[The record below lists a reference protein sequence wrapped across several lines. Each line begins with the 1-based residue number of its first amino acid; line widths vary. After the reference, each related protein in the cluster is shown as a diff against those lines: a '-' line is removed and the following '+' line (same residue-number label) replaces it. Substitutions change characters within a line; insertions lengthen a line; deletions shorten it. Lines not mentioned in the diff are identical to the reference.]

1 MGIVMICQI
10 HNRKFSEHFD
20 ANFHEQ
26 LNIGCKWQYIQQES
40 LLDKILE
47 KIGIEL

>member
-1 MGIVMICQI
+1 MGLIMICQT
-10 HNRKFSEHFD
+10 HQRKFSEHFD

-26 LNIGCKWQYIQQES
+26 LNINCKWVYLQQES

-47 KIGIEL
+47 KFGIEL